1 MTHCLSRPAQQ
12 PLHEW
17 QKKFV
22 RIAKVTFLFCAELVL
37 QLGEG
42 SYAEVQKA
50 LCRTVK
56 EVVHDGETGS
66 ISSMSVIKGLLKRCH
81 QEVSSEG
88 SAHVLP
94 TTEGSR

>member
-1 MTHCLSRPAQQ
+1 MIRCLSRPAQQ
-12 PLHEW
+12 PLQDW
-17 QKKFV
+17 QEKFV
-22 RIAKVTFLFCAELVL
+22 RIAKVTLLFCAELVL
-37 QLGEG
+37 PFGEG

-50 LCRTVK
+50 FCRTVK

-94 TTEGSR
+94 ATEGSR